1 MTTRRHES
9 HAPDARPSEPAGA
22 REAIRLVLVDDHPVF
37 LEGLAEALSRQPD
50 LDVVAQGTCGEDALA
65 LWSRHRPD
73 VLLLDLAMAG
83 LDGVSVL
90 KRLREA
96 QAAARVLM
104 LTSSDD
110 QEDAIAALDAGAAG
124 YVTKEGRYDE
134 LVGAIREVHA
144 GGRPIGEAVA
154 RRLAARDRSS
164 PLTPREIE
172 VLGLL
177 SEGLTY
183 GEVGRKLRIT
193 ERTARAHAVAVK
205 EKLQAAN
212 TAHAVAR
219 AYQRGLLG
227 RPHQR
232 G

>member
-1 MTTRRHES
+1 MSIRRPEANGLENS
-9 HAPDARPSEPAGA
+9 PREPA
-22 REAIRLVLVDDHPVF
+22 RDVIRLVLVDDHPVF
-37 LEGLAEALSRQPD
+37 LEGLAEALCRQAD
-50 LDVVAQGTCGEDALA
+50 LDVVALGTCGDDALA
-65 LWSRHRPD
+65 LWARHRPD
-73 VLLLDLAMAG
+73 VTLLDLSMAG
-83 LDGVSVL
+83 MDGLVVL
-90 KRLREA
+90 RRLR
-96 QAAARVLM
+96 QSHPGARVLM

-110 QEDAIAALDAGAAG
+110 HEDVVAALDAGAAG
-124 YVTKEGRYDE
+124 YVTKESRYDE

-144 GGRPIGEAVA
+144 GGRPIGETVA
-154 RRLAARDRSS
+154 RRLAARDRTN

-172 VLGLL
+172 VLRLL

-183 GEVGRKLRIT
+183 GEVGRALHIT

-212 TAHAVAR
+212 TAQAVAR

-227 RPHQR
+227 RPHTR

>member
-1 MTTRRHES
+1 MN
-9 HAPDARPSEPAGA
+9 ARPNPQPHGKNTSQAGDGQA
-22 REAIRLVLVDDHPVF
+22 VIRLVLVDDHPIF
-37 LEGLAEALSRQPD
+37 LEGLAEALSSQTD
-50 LDVVAQGTCGEDALA
+50 LDVVAMGSCGEEALT
-65 LWSRHRPD
+65 LWSQHRPD
-73 VLLLDLAMAG
+73 VLLLDLTMPG
-83 LDGVSVL
+83 MDGIGVL
-90 KRLREA
+90 RRLREVHHD
-96 QAAARVLM
+96 ARVLL

-110 QEDAIAALDAGAAG
+110 QEDAVAALDAGAAG
-124 YVTKEGRYDE
+124 YVTKASRYDE
-134 LVGAIREVHA
+134 LVGAIREVYA
-144 GGRPIGEAVA
+144 GGRPIGEVVA

-183 GEVGRKLRIT
+183 GEVGRRLKIT

-205 EKLQAAN
+205 EKLQAEN

-227 RPHQR
+227 RGQPR
-232 G
+232 A

>member
-1 MTTRRHES
+1 MTNRRPEAN
-9 HAPDARPSEPAGA
+9 APENQPREPANA
-22 REAIRLVLVDDHPVF
+22 VIRLVLVDDHPVF
-37 LEGLAEALSRQPD
+37 LEGLAEALCRQAD
-50 LDVVAQGTCGEDALA
+50 LDVVALGTCGDDALE

-73 VLLLDLAMAG
+73 VTLLDLSMAG
-83 LDGVSVL
+83 MDGIAVL
-90 KRLREA
+90 RRLR
-96 QAAARVLM
+96 QAHMGARVLM

-124 YVTKEGRYDE
+124 YVTKESRYDE
-134 LVGAIREVHA
+134 LVGAIREVHN

-164 PLTPREIE
+164 LLTPREVE

-183 GEVGRKLRIT
+183 GEVGRQLKIT

-212 TAHAVAR
+212 TAQAVAR
-219 AYQRGLLG
+219 AYQRGILG
-227 RPHQR
+227 RPQTR

>member
-1 MTTRRHES
+1 MMTPRQDA
-9 HAPDARPSEPAGA
+9 HAQGNQHPVAGDAQAT
-22 REAIRLVLVDDHPVF
+22 IRLVLVDDHPIF
-37 LEGLAEALSRQPD
+37 LEGLAEALSSQAD
-50 LDVVAQGTCGEDALA
+50 LEVVAQGTCGEDTLA
-65 LWSRHRPD
+65 LWSQHRPD
-73 VLLLDLAMAG
+73 VLLLDLAMPG
-83 LDGVSVL
+83 MDGIGVL
-90 KRLREA
+90 RRLRESHRD
-96 QAAARVLM
+96 ARVLL

-110 QEDAIAALDAGAAG
+110 QEDALAALDAGAAG
-124 YVTKEGRYDE
+124 YVTKASRYDD

-154 RRLAARDRSS
+154 RQLAARDRSS

-177 SEGLTY
+177 SQGLTY
-183 GEVGRKLRIT
+183 GEVGRRLRIT
-193 ERTARAHAVAVK
+193 ERTARAHAEAVK

-227 RPHQR
+227 RGQ
-232 G
+232 

>member
-1 MTTRRHES
+1 MTNRR
-9 HAPDARPSEPAGA
+9 PDANHPDRKPLDAAES
-22 REAIRLVLVDDHPVF
+22 RTAIRLVLVDDHPVF
-37 LEGLAEALSRQPD
+37 LEGLAEALARQAD
-50 LDVVAQGTCGEDALA
+50 LDVVALGTCGDDALQ

-83 LDGVSVL
+83 MDGIAVL
-90 KRLREA
+90 RRLREA
-96 QAAARVLM
+96 HAEARVLM

-110 QEDAIAALDAGAAG
+110 QEDAISALDAGAAG

-134 LVGAIREVHA
+134 LVGAIREVHG

-154 RRLAARDRSS
+154 RRLAARDRAS

-219 AYQRGLLG
+219 AYQRGILG
-227 RPHQR
+227 RPVR